1 MSFNFMR
8 LSSIISIFLG
18 TPEEMLKEIFKVID
32 KTAIKDK
39 RHILDDSAIVFDCP
53 TDRPKRIAPMS
64 QYDEQLKKAFDPEEF
79 RREGRKV
86 VDRLADFL
94 AASTAEKSPRV
105 YPYEKPDDMLESW
118 AGRFGAEPRTG
129 FPDLLP
135 EILARSNNLL
145 HPRFIGHQCTTALP
159 LGALGGFVGQF
170 LNNGSAV
177 YEMGPVNVAMERQ
190 IIRWMA
196 GLAGFGPGA
205 DGVFTSGGSSGNLT
219 ALLAARQ
226 AAAEGNI
233 WKGGVGSEPPLA
245 VLVSAQS
252 HYSVRRS
259 VAIMGMGEEA
269 VIPVAVDERFKMT
282 EEGFRQACIEAERRR
297 RRPFV
302 LVANACSTATG
313 TYDDLEKAAAWA
325 KSRGLWLHVD
335 GAHGAGALLSP
346 KYRPLLR
353 GLEKVDSFIWDAHK
367 NMLMPA
373 LITAVIFR
381 EGVHS
386 YEAFSQKASYLFEK
400 DATEEW
406 YNYAQRTMEC
416 TKTMMGM
423 RLFISLAAYGTDFF
437 AGYIT
442 AMYDLT
448 REFARRLQAT
458 NDFETAVEPESNI
471 ICFRYLKKG
480 ETDLDGFQRRIRR
493 LLLEQG
499 HFYVVQTELNSRLW
513 LRCTLINPRT
523 TIADLEALMDE
534 IRILTR

>member
-1 MSFNFMR
+1 MN
-8 LSSIISIFLG
+8 
-18 TPEEMLKEIFKVID
+18 P
-32 KTAIKDK
+32 
-39 RHILDDSAIVFDCP
+39 
-53 TDRPKRIAPMS
+53 
-64 QYDEQLKKAFDPEEF
+64 YDEQVKRAFDPEEF

-94 AASTAEKSPRV
+94 AASNSETNPVV
-105 YPYEKPDDMLESW
+105 YPYEDPDKMLESW
-118 AGRFGAEPRTG
+118 ADRFGAAPRTT

-159 LGALGGFVGQF
+159 LAALAGFVGQF

-226 AAAEGNI
+226 AAASGNV
-233 WKGGVGSEPPLA
+233 WRGGVGSEPPLA
-245 VLVSAQS
+245 VLVSAQC
-252 HYSVRRS
+252 HYSIRRS
-259 VAIMGMGEEA
+259 VAVMGLGEDA
-269 VIPVAVDERFKMT
+269 VVPVAVDDRFHMT
-282 EEGFRQACIEAERRR
+282 AEGFDRAMEEAEHRG
-297 RRPFV
+297 RRPFA
-302 LVANACSTATG
+302 LVANGCSTATG
-313 TYDDLEKAAAWA
+313 SYDDLEKAADWA
-325 KSRGLWLHVD
+325 EARGLWLHVD
-335 GAHGAGALLSP
+335 GAHGAAALLSP
-346 KYRPLLR
+346 KYRPLLH
-353 GLEKVDSFIWDAHK
+353 GLHRADSFVWDAHK

-381 EGVHS
+381 EGGHS

-400 DATEEW
+400 SAVEEW
-406 YNYAQRTMEC
+406 YNYAHRTMEC

-423 RLFISLAAYGTDFF
+423 RLFASLAAYGTDFF

-448 REFARRLQAT
+448 REFARRLREAG
-458 NDFETAVEPESNI
+458 DFETAAEPESNI
-471 ICFRYLKKG
+471 ICFRYLKAG
-480 ETDLDGFQRRIRR
+480 ESDVDGLQRRIRR
-493 LLLEQG
+493 ALLERG
-499 HFYVVQTELNSRLW
+499 RFYIVQTELAGRMW

-523 TIADLEALMDE
+523 TVSDLDALMDE
-534 IRILTR
+534 IRTVAGDNAPN